1 MLKNLL
7 VSFTALNLIYFMV
20 TVFINQNTDVEN
32 FFMLPFGLPSVIAF
46 VLFFAGI
53 VTLINENKRY
63 VSWLMVVING
73 LLMIAPL
80 LLIIFI

>member
-1 MLKNLL
+1 
-7 VSFTALNLIYFMV
+7 MV